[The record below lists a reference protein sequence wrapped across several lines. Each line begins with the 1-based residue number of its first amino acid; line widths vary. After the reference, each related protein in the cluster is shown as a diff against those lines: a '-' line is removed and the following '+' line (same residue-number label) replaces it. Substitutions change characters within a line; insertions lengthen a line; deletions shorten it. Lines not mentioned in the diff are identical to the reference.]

1 MVGNITAKDIAER
14 LGISAAAV
22 SMALNGKSG
31 VSEET
36 RERVMAEAMKS
47 GYNTPRS
54 SRTGAYAKKTI
65 SFVIYVGVGVAEQTS
80 FSTFILQGVEAGA
93 KSLGYRV
100 VVHYLY
106 EDKSLEDQLSAI
118 TSDTCGLILLGTDI
132 TEAQRDVLSM
142 QLYATIDI
150 PVVVVD
156 NFLFAA
162 YVDCVGNDNMFGSK
176 AAVSYLIRCGHRRIG
191 YLRSK
196 QRITNFEDRE
206 IGIQLALA
214 EGKEYGLEPLQT
226 VDVDIS
232 SEKAYHDIFAWL
244 EKGNKPAGAYFA
256 ENDMLAAAAIRAFT
270 ACGYRVPEDISI
282 IGFDDVPIC
291 EMIQP
296 AITTMH
302 SFKDRLGEISAKQ
315 LHERIVA
322 GDTARSTNEKGAM
335 KIAMSLSVKE
345 RESVKM
351 K

>member
-1 MVGNITAKDIAER
+1 MANIKAKDIAER

-36 RERVMAEAMKS
+36 RERVLAEAANS
-47 GYNTPRS
+47 GYVTPRAT
-54 SRTGAYAKKTI
+54 RAVPAATKTI

-93 KSLGYRV
+93 KHLGYRV

-106 EDKSLEDQLSAI
+106 ENQSLQEQLAAI

-132 TEAQRDVLSM
+132 TEAQRDIISS
-142 QLYATIDI
+142 QLYETINI
-150 PVVVVD
+150 PMVVVD
-156 NFLFAA
+156 NFLFAS

-176 AAVSYLIRCGHRRIG
+176 AAVSYLIRHGHRRIG

-214 EGKEYGLEPLQT
+214 EGKGYGLAPLET
-226 VDVDIS
+226 IDVDIS
-232 SEKAYHDIFAWL
+232 SEKAYHDVCGWL
-244 EKGNKPAGAYFA
+244 QRGNKPAGAYFA
-256 ENDMLAAAAIRAFT
+256 ENDMLAAAAMRAFT
-270 ACGYRVPEDISI
+270 ANGYRVPQDVSI

-291 EMIQP
+291 EMTQP
-296 AITTMH
+296 TITTMH
-302 SFKDRLGEISAKQ
+302 SFKERLGEISATQ
-315 LHERIVA
+315 LHQRILA
-322 GDTARSTNEKGAM
+322 GDTARSTGETGAM

-345 RESVKM
+345 RESVKTV
-351 K
+351 